1 MFIKCHYIY
10 LFLILAGGE
19 CLVQSPEDIATSY
32 ECQFF
37 NLSVFSVWSI
47 YIVIL
52 GLMKL
57 FFEQRYHWKRSKFNH
72 IFTSLE

>member
-19 CLVQSPEDIATSY
+19 CLVQSPVDIATPY
-32 ECQFF
+32 ECQIF
-37 NLSVFSVWSI
+37 NLSAFPLWSI

-52 GLMKL
+52 GLMK
-57 FFEQRYHWKRSKFNH
+57 
-72 IFTSLE
+72 

>member
-19 CLVQSPEDIATSY
+19 CLVQSPVDIHVANSY

-57 FFEQRYHWKRSKFNH
+57 FFRAK
-72 IFTSLE
+72 ISLEAF